1 MLLTI
6 PLDFE
11 AKTPLYEQIVCFI
24 RRAVEA
30 GDVSPGTKLPSK
42 RALAAHLRVSVST
55 VETAYGQLTAEGYL
69 ASRQKSGFYVERLPL
84 SCIPGKGQG
93 HLPMDTPFSGDVK
106 GESKQ
111 FDSGLNPSYDFDFS
125 TNRVDTSG
133 FPFSTWAKLMRQVLC
148 EDSRRASCAAAGHRS
163 PATQHRRLFEGLSG
177 DGDLSQSDCGW
188 SGTETLLSLVVQLL
202 GHNRIYGVE
211 TPGYP
216 KLYRILKSHGV
227 HTRLIPMQ
235 PDGPSISALDAQG
248 VGVMHV
254 TPSHHFPLGI
264 SMPVSRRMELLAWA
278 DRGEGRVIL
287 EDDFDS
293 ELRYSGRPA
302 PPLSLLDQKGRVI
315 FTGSFAKSLA
325 PSFRMG
331 YLALPPAL
339 AERYR
344 KKLSFLSSTL
354 PVVEQLTL
362 SRFMDDGYY
371 ERHLRRIRKRYR
383 VRRDAL
389 AGALLESPLG
399 DRITLSGGDAGT
411 HLMVTLRGMR
421 RRNGGGIRPRGRNPG
436 GGFIRIRRN
445 ARPAKRSDPA
455 RLCRHGRSR
464 LTARGAAAN
473 RSLVQPIDTQ
483 ASQQKKT
490 L

>member
-84 SCIPGKGQG
+84 SCIPGKGQD

-148 EDSRRASCAAAGHRS
+148 EDSRRLLQPAPPQGTEALRRSIAGYLKAFRGMEIS
-163 PATQHRRLFEGLSG
+163 PHQIVVGAGS
-177 DGDLSQSDCGW
+177 
-188 SGTETLLSLVVQLL
+188 ETLLSLVVQLL

-389 AGALLESPLG
+389 AEALLESPLG

-411 HLMVTLRGMR
+411 HLMVTLRGMGEETAVASAR
-421 RRNGGGIRPRGRNPG
+421 AAGIRVVGLSEYG
-436 GGFIRIRRN
+436 GTPDPQNGQILLGF
-445 ARPAKRSDPA
+445 AGMDEAA
-455 RLCRHGRSR
+455 LQQGVQR
-464 LTARGAAAN
+464 LTE
-473 RSLVQPIDTQ
+473 VWY
-483 ASQQKKT
+483 SQ
-490 L
+490 